1 MTLEYHAIQALLHGN
16 LLYQEQQRHAATVP
30 AARPPRTARRDR
42 SRPSRRGALGRKAGW
57 SR

>member
-1 MTLEYHAIQALLHGN
+1 MAPEYHAILALLNGN
-16 LLYQEQQRHAATVP
+16 ILYEEQQRHAAAVR
-30 AARPPRTARRDR
+30 AARRQRTPRSNR